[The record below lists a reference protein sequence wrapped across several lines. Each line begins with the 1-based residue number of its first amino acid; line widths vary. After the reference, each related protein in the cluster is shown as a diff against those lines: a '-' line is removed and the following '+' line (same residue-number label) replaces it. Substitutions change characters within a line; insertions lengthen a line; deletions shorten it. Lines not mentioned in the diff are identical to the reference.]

1 MIHCGTN
8 EVLFLRIIGECMYDL
23 LKVIDGSDTIL
34 SNVDRTQTSF
44 FEHWTNS
51 KVFIYWWSNSNTRI
65 LASNKRTSNPK
76 SLLNYSSNRLKHHFF
91 PALNGPKRV
100 RLLLIELKQPII
112 GFERSNIELRTTNI
126 VRPLTK

>member
-44 FEHWTNS
+44 FEH
-51 KVFIYWWSNSNTRI
+51 
-65 LASNKRTSNPK
+65 
-76 SLLNYSSNRLKHHFF
+76 
-91 PALNGPKRV
+91 
-100 RLLLIELKQPII
+100 
-112 GFERSNIELRTTNI
+112 
-126 VRPLTK
+126 